1 LFLALL
7 IWSVHK
13 DQKRRIRTAFF
24 DKNGGKILKGAAGI
38 NIFTEVELD
47 KITNNYDTLI
57 GKGAFGM
64 VFMGTTHDNKR
75 VAVKRSTIKDKELR
89 DTYNSQDGE
98 DIVNEITF
106 QFQNSHPNL
115 VRLVGCCLETNIP
128 VLVFEYIGNGSLYNL
143 LHVAR
148 QKVLRLP
155 TCLNIAIGYAEAL
168 AYIHSHGD
176 QNHIHGDVKSANILL
191 DDNLMT
197 KVSDFGSSKILSI
210 DKYASAVAACNT

>member
-1 LFLALL
+1 MQSFGCYN
-7 IWSVHK
+7 
-13 DQKRRIRTAFF
+13 
-24 DKNGGKILKGAAGI
+24 KNGGKILKGAAGI

-75 VAVKRSTIKDKELR
+75 VAVKRSTIKDKELC
-89 DTYNSQDGE
+89 DTYNSQGGE

-128 VLVFEYIGNGSLYNL
+128 VLVLNTSVTEASTASSMLRGKRYSGY
-143 LHVAR
+143 LH
-148 QKVLRLP
+148 
-155 TCLNIAIGYAEAL
+155 T
-168 AYIHSHGD
+168 
-176 QNHIHGDVKSANILL
+176 
-191 DDNLMT
+191 
-197 KVSDFGSSKILSI
+197 
-210 DKYASAVAACNT
+210 

>member
-1 LFLALL
+1 VFAATFVAIFFLALL

-13 DQKRRIRTAFF
+13 DQKQRIRTAFF
-24 DKNGGKILKGAAGI
+24 DKKGGKILKGAAGI

-89 DTYNSQDGE
+89 DTYNSQGGE

-155 TCLNIAIGYAEAL
+155 TCLNIAIGYEEAMLRHVGSRSTFCL
-168 AYIHSHGD
+168 ATWRR
-176 QNHIHGDVKSANILL
+176 L
-191 DDNLMT
+191 
-197 KVSDFGSSKILSI
+197 
-210 DKYASAVAACNT
+210 